1 VTEFLGKLLGED
13 DGKEETVSESRS
25 NTRCSDFG
33 YSVCGLRAK
42 DDEMLV
48 PPLKR
53 VSLNA
58 FRYVVRGLGNLLLI
72 LGMLIIGIGLIGI
85 LAPGLLLNALANWIK
100 KDQPEDQ
107 YNPESYKEVY

>member
-1 VTEFLGKLLGED
+1 MTEFLGKLLGED

-33 YSVCGLRAK
+33 YSVCGLCVK
-42 DDEMLV
+42 DDEMHV

-58 FRYVVRGLGNLLLI
+58 LASLNALEGLNAFRHVVRELGNLLLI
-72 LGMLIIGIGLIGI
+72 LGMLIIGIGLVGI
-85 LAPGLLLNALANWIK
+85 SAPGLLLIALANRIK
-100 KDQPEDQ
+100 K
-107 YNPESYKEVY
+107 SA